1 MHIQISPSLRLRS
14 PVDFSTMA
22 CHKHYSCSSRSF
34 HRHLTCSMY
43 NNDSPMSNKQN
54 ASKATGLL
62 RSALQG
68 TQRKDGKSNLV
79 ILSLT
84 NYLKKTLGIT
94 REPEI
99 RRIIDIVT
107 NINSLYGTKNGRQPM
122 NPYARLLTVDEATEV
137 VEYLK
142 EFGFSN
148 DDVTQLIQSFPQI
161 LCYSVDE
168 RMRVLME
175 YLVDDVGISNEN
187 VRQMVLRRP
196 TVFGL
201 QKGQVEQMLGFLLN
215 NGSSKDEIVHLL
227 ETTL

>member
-1 MHIQISPSLRLRS
+1 MHIQTSTSLRPWSLVQFNS
-14 PVDFSTMA
+14 LA
-22 CHKHYSCSSRSF
+22 CHKHYSSSSRSS
-34 HRHLTCSMY
+34 HKHLTCSMHS
-43 NNDSPMSNKQN
+43 NDSTFPNKQN
-54 ASKATGLL
+54 TSKATGLL

-68 TQRKDGKSNLV
+68 NQKKDGKSNLV

-84 NYLKKTLGIT
+84 NYIKKTLGIT

-107 NINSLYGTKNGRQPM
+107 NVNSLYGTKNGRQPM

-148 DDVTQLIQSFPQI
+148 DEVTQLVLLFPQI
-161 LCYSVDE
+161 LCYSVDD

-187 VRQMVLRRP
+187 VRHMVLRRP

-215 NGSSKDEIVHLL
+215 NGSSKDEIIHLL